1 MRIAVIFGT
10 RPEAIKMAPVVR
22 ELRTNSKANAAF
34 QTLVFVTAQHREML
48 DQVLRLFEIE
58 PDVDLD
64 IMRPG
69 QDLAGL
75 TARLIEG
82 LDRLLSETSPELVLV
97 HGDTTTAL
105 AASLAAYYRKI
116 PVGHVEAGLRT
127 RNPYSPFPEE
137 MNRHL
142 VDTLALHHFAP
153 TVWAAENLKHEGIDV
168 ERIVVTGNTAIDA
181 LRLMLEKTHQRGA
194 DDFRHRQP
202 ELARILELHTPI
214 VLVTSHRRES
224 FGISLEGIC
233 EALIDLTKRFENLA
247 IIYPVH
253 LNPDVRATVTTVLSG
268 HERIYLTNPL
278 DYDVFCH
285 LMATS
290 RLILTDSGGIQEEA
304 PSLDRPVLVLRDT
317 SERPEAVE
325 SGAARVVGTQRE
337 AITAAA
343 VELLT
348 DPEIYAK
355 MAGATNPYGDGYA
368 AQRIVTHLMTHDPI
382 ITPASKTRSGDAS
395 G

>member
-1 MRIAVIFGT
+1 
-10 RPEAIKMAPVVR
+10 MAPVVR
-22 ELRTNSKANAAF
+22 ELRTNSRAKAAL
-34 QTLVFVTAQHREML
+34 QTLVFVTAQHREMV
-48 DQVLRLFEIE
+48 DQVLTHFEIE
-58 PDVDLD
+58 PDADLD
-64 IMRPG
+64 VMQPR

-82 LDRLLSETSPELVLV
+82 LDRLLSETAPDLVLV

-127 RNPYSPFPEE
+127 RNRYSPFPEE

-142 VDTLALHHFAP
+142 VDTLAVHHFAP
-153 TVWAAENLKHEGIDV
+153 TTWAADNLKREGV
-168 ERIVVTGNTAIDA
+168 AAERIVVTGNTAIDA
-181 LRLMLEKTHQRGA
+181 LRLTLERSRQQGADAFHQRA
-194 DDFRHRQP
+194 A
-202 ELARILELHTPI
+202 ELARIVERHSPI

-224 FGISLEGIC
+224 FGIGLVGIC
-233 EALIDLTKRFENLA
+233 EALIDLTTRFRNLA

-253 LNPDVRATVTTVLSG
+253 PNPDVRATVATVLAG
-268 HERIYLTNPL
+268 HERIYLTDPL

-285 LMATS
+285 LMASS

-304 PSLDRPVLVLRDT
+304 PSLDKPVLVLRDT

-325 SGAARVVGTQRE
+325 AGAARVVGTQRK

-348 DPEIYAK
+348 DPEVYAK
-355 MAGATNPYGDGYA
+355 MAGAINPYGDGYA
-368 AQRIVTHLMTHDPI
+368 AQRIVAHLMAHDQI
-382 ITPASKTRSGDAS
+382 IDPATTTRSGDSA

>member
-22 ELRTNSKANAAF
+22 ELRTNSRAKAAI

-64 IMRPG
+64 VMRPG

-82 LDRLLSETSPELVLV
+82 LDRLLLETAPDLVLV

-127 RNPYSPFPEE
+127 RNRYSPFPEE

-142 VDTLALHHFAP
+142 VDSLAVHHFAP
-153 TVWAAENLKHEGIDV
+153 TAWAADNLKREGIAA
-168 ERIVVTGNTAIDA
+168 ERIIVTGNTAIDA
-181 LRLMLEKTHQRGA
+181 LRLTLERSRQRGA
-194 DDFRHRQP
+194 DDFRHRAT
-202 ELARILELHTPI
+202 ELAGIVERHSPI

-224 FGISLEGIC
+224 FGIGLEGIC

-253 LNPDVRATVTTVLSG
+253 PNPDVRATVATVLAG
-268 HERIYLTNPL
+268 HERIYLTDPL

-285 LMATS
+285 LMVSS

-304 PSLDRPVLVLRDT
+304 PSLDKPVLVLRDT

-325 SGAARVVGTQRE
+325 AGAARVVGTQRK

-348 DPEIYAK
+348 DPQVYAK
-355 MAGATNPYGDGYA
+355 MAGAITPYGDGYA
-368 AQRIVTHLMTHDPI
+368 AQRIVAHLMAHDQI
-382 ITPASKTRSGDAS
+382 IAPAITTRSRDSAG
-395 G
+395 

>member
-22 ELRTNSKANAAF
+22 ELSTNSRAKAAI

-64 IMRPG
+64 VMRPG

-82 LDRLLSETSPELVLV
+82 LDRLLLETAPDLVLV

-127 RNPYSPFPEE
+127 RNRYSPFPEE

-142 VDTLALHHFAP
+142 VDTLAVHHFAP
-153 TVWAAENLKHEGIDV
+153 TAWAADNLKREGIAA

-181 LRLMLEKTHQRGA
+181 LRLTLERSRQQGA
-194 DDFRHRQP
+194 DAFRHRAA
-202 ELARILELHTPI
+202 ELAGIVERHSPI

-224 FGISLEGIC
+224 FGIGLEGIC
-233 EALIDLTKRFENLA
+233 EALIDLTKRFEKLA
-247 IIYPVH
+247 IIYAVH
-253 LNPDVRATVTTVLSG
+253 PNPDVRATVATVLAG
-268 HERIYLTNPL
+268 HERIYLTDPL

-285 LMATS
+285 LMASS

-304 PSLDRPVLVLRDT
+304 PSLDKPVLVLRDI

-325 SGAARVVGTQRE
+325 AGAARVVGTQRK

-348 DPEIYAK
+348 DPEVYAK
-355 MAGATNPYGDGYA
+355 MAGAINPYGDGYA
-368 AQRIVTHLMTHDPI
+368 AQRIVAHLMAHDQI
-382 ITPASKTRSGDAS
+382 IAPAITTRSSDSAG
-395 G
+395 

>member
-1 MRIAVIFGT
+1 
-10 RPEAIKMAPVVR
+10 MAPVVR
-22 ELRTNSKANAAF
+22 ELRTNSRAKAAF

-48 DQVLRLFEIE
+48 DQVLTHFEIE
-58 PDVDLD
+58 PDADLD
-64 IMRPG
+64 VMQPR

-82 LDRLLSETSPELVLV
+82 LDRLLSETAPDLVLV

-127 RNPYSPFPEE
+127 RNRYSPFPEE

-142 VDTLALHHFAP
+142 VDTLAVHHFAP
-153 TVWAAENLKHEGIDV
+153 TAWAADNLKHEGV
-168 ERIVVTGNTAIDA
+168 AAERIVVTGNTAIDA
-181 LRLMLEKTHQRGA
+181 LRLTLERSRQQGADAFHQRA
-194 DDFRHRQP
+194 A
-202 ELARILELHTPI
+202 ELARIVERHSPI

-224 FGISLEGIC
+224 FGIGLEGIC
-233 EALIDLTKRFENLA
+233 EALIDLTRRFRNLA

-253 LNPDVRATVTTVLSG
+253 PNPDVRATVAMVLAG
-268 HERIYLTNPL
+268 HERIYLTDPL

-285 LMATS
+285 LMASS

-304 PSLDRPVLVLRDT
+304 PSLDKPVLVLRDT

-325 SGAARVVGTQRE
+325 AGAARVVGTQRK

-348 DPEIYAK
+348 DPEVYAK
-355 MAGATNPYGDGYA
+355 MAGAINPYGDGYA
-368 AQRIVTHLMTHDPI
+368 AQRIVAHLMAHDQI
-382 ITPASKTRSGDAS
+382 IDPATTTRSGDSA

>member
-22 ELRTNSKANAAF
+22 ELRTNSRAKAAIK
-34 QTLVFVTAQHREML
+34 TLVFVTAQHREML

-64 IMRPG
+64 VMRPG

-82 LDRLLSETSPELVLV
+82 LDRMLLETAPDLVLV

-127 RNPYSPFPEE
+127 RNRYSPFPEE

-142 VDTLALHHFAP
+142 VDTLAVHHFAP
-153 TVWAAENLKHEGIDV
+153 TAWTAGNLKREGIAA

-181 LRLMLEKTHQRGA
+181 LRLTLERSRQQGA
-194 DDFRHRQP
+194 DAFRHRAA
-202 ELARILELHTPI
+202 ELAGIVERYSPI

-224 FGISLEGIC
+224 FGIGLEGIC

-247 IIYPVH
+247 IIYAVH
-253 LNPDVRATVTTVLSG
+253 PNPDVRATVATVLAG
-268 HERIYLTNPL
+268 HERIYLTDPL
-278 DYDVFCH
+278 DYDVFCR
-285 LMATS
+285 LMASS

-304 PSLDRPVLVLRDT
+304 PSLDKPVLVLRDT

-325 SGAARVVGTQRE
+325 AGAARVVGTRRK

-348 DPEIYAK
+348 DPEVYAK
-355 MAGATNPYGDGYA
+355 MAGAINPYGDGYA
-368 AQRIVTHLMTHDPI
+368 AQRIVAQLMAHDQI
-382 ITPASKTRSGDAS
+382 IAPAIMTRSSDSAG
-395 G
+395 

>member
-22 ELRTNSKANAAF
+22 ELRTNSRAKAACR
-34 QTLVFVTAQHREML
+34 TLVFVTAQHREML

-64 IMRPG
+64 VMRPG

-82 LDRLLSETSPELVLV
+82 LDRLLLETAPDLVLV

-105 AASLAAYYRKI
+105 VASLAAYYRKI

-127 RNPYSPFPEE
+127 RNRYSPFPEE

-142 VDTLALHHFAP
+142 VDTLAVHHFAP
-153 TVWAAENLKHEGIDV
+153 TAWAADNLKREGV
-168 ERIVVTGNTAIDA
+168 AAERIVVTGNTAIDA
-181 LRLMLEKTHQRGA
+181 LRLTLERSRQQGADAFHQRA
-194 DDFRHRQP
+194 A
-202 ELARILELHTPI
+202 ELARIVERHSPI

-224 FGISLEGIC
+224 FGIGLEGIC
-233 EALIDLTKRFENLA
+233 EALIDLARQFRNLA

-253 LNPDVRATVTTVLSG
+253 PNPDVRATVATVLAG
-268 HERIYLTNPL
+268 HERIYLTDPL

-285 LMATS
+285 LMA
-290 RLILTDSGGIQEEA
+290 SGGLQEEA
-304 PSLDRPVLVLRDT
+304 PSLDKPVLVLRDT

-325 SGAARVVGTQRE
+325 AGAARVVGTQRK

-348 DPEIYAK
+348 DPDVYAK
-355 MAGATNPYGDGYA
+355 MAGAINPYGDGYA
-368 AQRIVTHLMTHDPI
+368 AQRIVAHLMAHDQI
-382 ITPASKTRSGDAS
+382 IDPAITIMQK
-395 G
+395 